1 MDWIEPTSGSL
12 VQPKSIPQQHF
23 TRPRSAD
30 NMVREL
36 TAAVTRG
43 DVKPGERI
51 GSEPDLIQRF
61 GVSRAVVREAL
72 RLLERDGIVTVKPGP
87 SGGIFGGYPG
97 VQSLVRSIDV
107 YGMFHDVT
115 PDHLIEARTELEVLT
130 AGLAAVRADADDLAG
145 LQRLN
150 DEWVRLAAAADSAA
164 AASLNVD
171 FHVALTRA
179 AHNPVFVAFIDALE
193 GLLYASALTNRVV
206 DAGPEVVYS
215 HEQVLDAVL
224 RRQPAQAAARMR
236 EHLERFRP
244 NGVDA
249 PPAVPASGASGRAAA
264 LAPLASAE
272 NPPRSGEKGER

>member
-1 MDWIEPTSGSL
+1 
-12 VQPKSIPQQHF
+12 
-23 TRPRSAD
+23 
-30 NMVREL
+30 MVREL

-43 DVKPGERI
+43 DVKPAERI
-51 GSEPDLIQRF
+51 GSESDLIQRF

-72 RLLERDGIVTVKPGP
+72 RLLERDGIVSVKPGP

-115 PDHLIEARTELEVLT
+115 PDHLIEAHTELEVLT

-150 DEWVRLAAAADSAA
+150 DEWVRLAGAADKAA
-164 AASLNVD
+164 AARLNVD

-193 GLLYASALTNRVV
+193 GLLYTAALTARAV
-206 DAGPEVVYS
+206 DAGPDVVYS
-215 HEQVLDAVL
+215 HEPIVDAL
-224 RRQPAQAAARMR
+224 RRRDPVGAAACMR

-244 NGVDA
+244 DGAAA
-249 PPAVPASGASGRAAA
+249 PSGEPASGSSGP
-264 LAPLASAE
+264 APAPA
-272 NPPRSGEKGER
+272 PRETTQEGGP

>member
-1 MDWIEPTSGSL
+1 MAPN
-12 VQPKSIPQQHF
+12 SIPQQHF
-23 TRPRSAD
+23 VRPRSAD

-43 DVKPGERI
+43 EVKPGERI
-51 GSEPDLIQRF
+51 GSELDLIQRF

-72 RLLERDGIVTVKPGP
+72 RLLERDGIVSVKPGP

-115 PDHLIEARTELEVLT
+115 PDHLIEARIELEVLT
-130 AGLAAVRADADDLAG
+130 AGLAAVRADADDLAA
-145 LQRLN
+145 LRRLN
-150 DEWVRLAAAADSAA
+150 GEWVRLAAAADSAA
-164 AASLNVD
+164 AARLNVE

-193 GLLYASALTNRVV
+193 GLLYASALAHRAV
-206 DAGPEVVYS
+206 DVGPEVVYS

-224 RRQPAQAAARMR
+224 RRQPAEAAARMR

-244 NGVDA
+244 IGVDA
-249 PPAVPASGASGRAAA
+249 PSGLPASGASGRVAAP
-264 LAPLASAE
+264 APPDAAD
-272 NPPRSGEKGER
+272 KGGR